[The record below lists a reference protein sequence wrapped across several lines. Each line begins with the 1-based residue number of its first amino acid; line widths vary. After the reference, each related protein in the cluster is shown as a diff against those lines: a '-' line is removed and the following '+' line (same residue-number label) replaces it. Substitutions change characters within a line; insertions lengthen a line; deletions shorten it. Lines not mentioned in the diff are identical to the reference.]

1 MMRSIIFFVA
11 FTGFALSFSPAF
23 SSETRAE
30 KSEMIGEIRSGP
42 EAVTGITYGSVT
54 PININRDLIA
64 KGDRLDLYKKVD
76 DQLTEHLA
84 LKRVGSL
91 IVLSGSG
98 SPPIGK
104 IIKLSEEIDG
114 VTYVAF
120 TLPKSHQLNRYLPFI
135 KSMADSFAL
144 EPEVRPLKVALIDAI
159 NQYGDRTK
167 LTDALFK
174 KVIKSICE
182 RPQFLCADRSAVTE
196 ILRNYKIATS
206 RNIDSDI
213 ERELLSKQGVEVIV
227 TGHLLKRDNK
237 IEFLL
242 RARSTR
248 EDSEPRQ
255 VWRIFK
261 FPDTG
266 FVSKMTE
273 QERAFIK

>member
-1 MMRSIIFFVA
+1 MRRSIIFFVA
-11 FTGFALSFSPAF
+11 FTGFALSFTPAY

-30 KSEMIGEIRSGP
+30 KSEMIGEIQSGT
-42 EAVTGITYGSVT
+42 EAVTGITFGSVM

-76 DQLTEHLA
+76 DQFTDHLA

-91 IVLSGSG
+91 IVLSDSG

-120 TLPKSHQLNRYLPFI
+120 TLPESHQLNRYLPFI

-144 EPEVRPLKVALIDAI
+144 KPEVRPLKVALIDAI
-159 NQYGDRTK
+159 TQYGDRTK
-167 LTDALFK
+167 LTDALFL
-174 KVIKSICE
+174 KVIRSICE
-182 RPQFLCADRSAVTE
+182 RPQFLCADRRAVTE
-196 ILRNYKIATS
+196 ILRNQKIATS
-206 RNIDSDI
+206 RYIDSDI

-227 TGHLLKRDNK
+227 TGHLLKRENK

-261 FPDTG
+261 FPDIG
-266 FVSKMTE
+266 SGSKMTE
-273 QERAFIK
+273 QERAFTK